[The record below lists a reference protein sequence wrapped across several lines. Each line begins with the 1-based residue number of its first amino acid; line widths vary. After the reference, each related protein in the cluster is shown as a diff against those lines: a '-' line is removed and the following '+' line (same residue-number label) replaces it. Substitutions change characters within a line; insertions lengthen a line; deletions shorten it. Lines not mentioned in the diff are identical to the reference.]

1 MLEKLFKVEKYIPY
15 NCYLTIFDIPFD
27 KLYDEGKRK
36 ILIDIDNT
44 MLPYDLLYPTDEII
58 KLFIELKKMGYEIIL
73 VSNNNKKRVGL
84 VAKHLDVKYVAKA
97 YKPLKSGFKK
107 ALKLVKCDKREIVTI
122 GDQLM
127 TDILGSNRMGLDGIL
142 VKAIK
147 RKSEKWY
154 TKLNRRRENN
164 VVKKIKVVNREIY
177 NKIMNIRGESL
188 EN

>member
-15 NCYLTIFDIPFD
+15 DCYLTIFDIPFD
-27 KLYDEGKRK
+27 KLYEKGKRK
-36 ILIDIDNT
+36 ILIDVDNT
-44 MLPYDLLYPTDEII
+44 MLPYDLLLPTEEIKELFL
-58 KLFIELKKMGYEIIL
+58 KLKTMGYEIVL

-84 VAKHLDVKYVAKA
+84 VANDLEIKFIAKA

-107 ALKLVKCDKREIVTI
+107 ALKIVNAKKTEIITI

-164 VVKKIKVVNREIY
+164 VMKKIKVNNNEMY
-177 NKIMNIRGESL
+177 NKIMSIRGESL
-188 EN
+188 EK